1 MDGRATQWE
10 WDGPVW
16 SLPPPFA
23 LSADFFLA
31 VGRDL
36 HCLGGPCAGKRGR
49 ELAARKVR
57 HGLGRERRLV
67 AERVKA
73 RVRDDELGE
82 LDPIARLARPT
93 WPSPCEFRAA
103 GTCPRSSS
111 SSAASSPRTGPLR
124 PFAPSSPPSIA
135 TTRSAMGEAKTT
147 TSSAPSKGEAFACSN
162 EAQASLE
169 CLAKGDKQACKKYFM
184 AYSQCKGREI
194 VRRREERRRNRTSLF
209 GQ

>member
-82 LDPIARLARPT
+82 LDPIARLARRPT
-93 WPSPCEFRAA
+93 WQELVHDRRAH
-103 GTCPRSSS
+103 R
-111 SSAASSPRTGPLR
+111 R
-124 PFAPSSPPSIA
+124 PAH
-135 TTRSAMGEAKTT
+135 RG
-147 TSSAPSKGEAFACSN
+147 
-162 EAQASLE
+162 L
-169 CLAKGDKQACKKYFM
+169 
-184 AYSQCKGREI
+184 
-194 VRRREERRRNRTSLF
+194 VR
-209 GQ
+209 